1 MIMQKVG
8 TTEQAKPWE
17 RPGVLL
23 GGCLLAC
30 LLLVLAQTVGNGFLL
45 LLVLIGCLLLAA
57 LACRQGLAIPVL
69 LFFLPW
75 SPLMKLAPGRISF
88 YTIGLLICCAL
99 ALAQDG
105 MRLTVRQVVLAAS
118 LMALTL
124 TAKILQTGSITNDYL
139 MFVFMLLL
147 FPCVARSCPR
157 ATSFRCATMFFAG
170 GIFSAAILARLV
182 AHYPNIS
189 RYIIVES
196 YLTVTRLSGFYGDPN
211 FYSAHVTAC
220 LAGVLVLL
228 SRETEKRRQI
238 LLAAVSVALLYCGLL
253 SASKTFVLTVA
264 CLFLFWLP
272 ILLERGNYG
281 SARTRLLFGVL
292 CAVAFVLVSPA
303 FRQVLQIIGARF
315 TEGEGLAGLTTN
327 RTTLWLQYLTAFVHD
342 IPLTLFGAGYT
353 SVNLFRKAS
362 HNTLIQAVYQ
372 FGILGIPL
380 LLVWM
385 WNMLADMFPESDK
398 PSPGGSTPSCSVSA
412 HSCRGW
418 RWISFST
425 MSFSCSRYMSCLESH
440 TWQVGI
446 HRRNPPNPMK
456 MPTKALH
463 NHS

>member
-1 MIMQKVG
+1 MIMQKAG

-238 LLAAVSVALLYCGLL
+238 LLAVVSVALLYCGLL

-372 FGILGIPL
+372 FGMLGIPL

-398 PSPGGSTPSCSVSA
+398 PIAGWKYTVLLCVGSFLPWMALDILQYDEFFLLPVYVLLGVAHVAGWDTPAESA
-412 HSCRGW
+412 
-418 RWISFST
+418 
-425 MSFSCSRYMSCLESH
+425 ES
-440 TWQVGI
+440 QK
-446 HRRNPPNPMK
+446 N
-456 MPTKALH
+456 AD
-463 NHS
+463 

>member
-1 MIMQKVG
+1 MIMQKAG
-8 TTEQAKPWE
+8 TTEQVKPWE

-57 LACRQGLAIPVL
+57 LACRQGLVIPVL

-398 PSPGGSTPSCSVSA
+398 PLAGWKYTVLLCIGSFLPWMALDILQYDEFFLLPVYVLLGVAHVAGWDTPAESA
-412 HSCRGW
+412 
-418 RWISFST
+418 
-425 MSFSCSRYMSCLESH
+425 ESH
-440 TWQVGI
+440 E
-446 HRRNPPNPMK
+446 N
-456 MPTKALH
+456 AD
-463 NHS
+463 

>member
-1 MIMQKVG
+1 MIMQKAG

-30 LLLVLAQTVGNGFLL
+30 LLLVLAQTIGNGFLL

-105 MRLTVRQVVLAAS
+105 MRLTVRQVVLAES

-147 FPCVARSCPR
+147 FPCIARSCPR

-228 SRETEKRRQI
+228 SRETEKGRQI

-303 FRQVLQIIGARF
+303 FRQVIRIIGARF

-398 PSPGGSTPSCSVSA
+398 PLAGWKYTVLLCVGSFLPWMALDILQYDEFFLLPVYVLLGVAHVAGWNTPAESA
-412 HSCRGW
+412 
-418 RWISFST
+418 
-425 MSFSCSRYMSCLESH
+425 ES
-440 TWQVGI
+440 
-446 HRRNPPNPMK
+446 NEN
-456 MPTKALH
+456 AD
-463 NHS
+463 

>member
-1 MIMQKVG
+1 MIMQKAG

-264 CLFLFWLP
+264 CLFLLWLP

-303 FRQVLQIIGARF
+303 FRQVIRIIGARF

-327 RTTLWLQYLTAFVHD
+327 RTALWLQYLTAFVHD

-398 PSPGGSTPSCSVSA
+398 PLAGWKYTVLLCVGSFLPWMALDILQYDEFFLLPVYVLLGVAHVAGWDTPAESA
-412 HSCRGW
+412 E
-418 RWISFST
+418 T
-425 MSFSCSRYMSCLESH
+425 QE
-440 TWQVGI
+440 
-446 HRRNPPNPMK
+446 N
-456 MPTKALH
+456 AD
-463 NHS
+463 

>member
-1 MIMQKVG
+1 MIMQKAG

-238 LLAAVSVALLYCGLL
+238 LLAVVSVVLLYCGLL

-380 LLVWM
+380 LLIWM

-398 PSPGGSTPSCSVSA
+398 PLAGWKYTVLLCVGSFLPWMALDILQYDEFFLLPVYVLLGVAHVAGWDTPAESA
-412 HSCRGW
+412 E
-418 RWISFST
+418 T
-425 MSFSCSRYMSCLESH
+425 QE
-440 TWQVGI
+440 
-446 HRRNPPNPMK
+446 N
-456 MPTKALH
+456 AD
-463 NHS
+463 

>member
-1 MIMQKVG
+1 MIMQKAG

-147 FPCVARSCPR
+147 FPCIARSCPR

-398 PSPGGSTPSCSVSA
+398 PLAGWKYTVLLCVGSFLPWMALDILQYDEFFLLPVYVLLGVAHVAGWDTPAESA
-412 HSCRGW
+412 E
-418 RWISFST
+418 T
-425 MSFSCSRYMSCLESH
+425 QE
-440 TWQVGI
+440 
-446 HRRNPPNPMK
+446 N
-456 MPTKALH
+456 AD
-463 NHS
+463 

>member
-1 MIMQKVG
+1 MIMQKAG
-8 TTEQAKPWE
+8 TTEQVKPWE

-147 FPCVARSCPR
+147 FPCIARSCPR

-398 PSPGGSTPSCSVSA
+398 PLAGWKYTVLLCVGSFLPWMALDILQYDEFFLLPVYVLLGVAHVAGWDTPAESA
-412 HSCRGW
+412 
-418 RWISFST
+418 
-425 MSFSCSRYMSCLESH
+425 ESH
-440 TWQVGI
+440 E
-446 HRRNPPNPMK
+446 N
-456 MPTKALH
+456 AD
-463 NHS
+463 

>member
-1 MIMQKVG
+1 MIMQKAG

-147 FPCVARSCPR
+147 FPCIARSCPR

-303 FRQVLQIIGARF
+303 FRQVIRIISARF

-327 RTTLWLQYLTAFVHD
+327 RTALWLQYLTAFVHD

-398 PSPGGSTPSCSVSA
+398 PLAGWKYTVLLCVGSFLPWMALDILQYDEFFLLPVYVLLGVAHVAGWDTPAESA
-412 HSCRGW
+412 
-418 RWISFST
+418 
-425 MSFSCSRYMSCLESH
+425 ESH
-440 TWQVGI
+440 E
-446 HRRNPPNPMK
+446 N
-456 MPTKALH
+456 AD
-463 NHS
+463 

>member
-1 MIMQKVG
+1 MIMQKAG

-57 LACRQGLAIPVL
+57 LACRQSLAIPVL

-238 LLAAVSVALLYCGLL
+238 LLAVVSVALLYCGLL

-398 PSPGGSTPSCSVSA
+398 PLAGWKYTVLLCVGSFLPWMALDILQYDEFFLLPVYVLLGVAHVAGWDTPAESA
-412 HSCRGW
+412 
-418 RWISFST
+418 
-425 MSFSCSRYMSCLESH
+425 ES
-440 TWQVGI
+440 QE
-446 HRRNPPNPMK
+446 N
-456 MPTKALH
+456 AD
-463 NHS
+463 

>member
-1 MIMQKVG
+1 MIMQKAG

-398 PSPGGSTPSCSVSA
+398 PLAGWKYTVLLCVGSFLPWMALDILQYDEFFLLPVYVLLGVAHVAGWNTPAESA
-412 HSCRGW
+412 
-418 RWISFST
+418 
-425 MSFSCSRYMSCLESH
+425 ES
-440 TWQVGI
+440 QE
-446 HRRNPPNPMK
+446 N
-456 MPTKALH
+456 AD
-463 NHS
+463 

>member
-1 MIMQKVG
+1 MIMQKAG

-147 FPCVARSCPR
+147 FPCIARSCPR

-398 PSPGGSTPSCSVSA
+398 PLAGWKYTVLLCVGSFLPWMALDILQYDEFFLLPVYVLLGVAHVAGWDTPAESA
-412 HSCRGW
+412 ETQG
-418 RWISFST
+418 
-425 MSFSCSRYMSCLESH
+425 
-440 TWQVGI
+440 
-446 HRRNPPNPMK
+446 N
-456 MPTKALH
+456 AD
-463 NHS
+463 

>member
-57 LACRQGLAIPVL
+57 LACRQGLANPVL

-398 PSPGGSTPSCSVSA
+398 PLAGWKYTVLLCVGSFLPWMALDILQYDEFFLLPVYVLLGVAHVAGWDTPAESA
-412 HSCRGW
+412 
-418 RWISFST
+418 
-425 MSFSCSRYMSCLESH
+425 ESH
-440 TWQVGI
+440 E
-446 HRRNPPNPMK
+446 N
-456 MPTKALH
+456 AD
-463 NHS
+463 

>member
-1 MIMQKVG
+1 MIMQKAG

-238 LLAAVSVALLYCGLL
+238 LLAVVSVALLYCGLL

-362 HNTLIQAVYQ
+362 HNTLIQAVNQ

-398 PSPGGSTPSCSVSA
+398 PLAGWKYTVLLCVGSFLPWMALDILQYDEFFLLPVYVLLGVAHVAGWDTPAESA
-412 HSCRGW
+412 
-418 RWISFST
+418 
-425 MSFSCSRYMSCLESH
+425 ES
-440 TWQVGI
+440 QE
-446 HRRNPPNPMK
+446 N
-456 MPTKALH
+456 AD
-463 NHS
+463 

>member
-1 MIMQKVG
+1 MIMQKAG

-118 LMALTL
+118 LAALTL

-398 PSPGGSTPSCSVSA
+398 PLAGWKYTVLLCVGSFLPWMALDILQYDEFFLLPVYVLLGVAHVAGWDTPAESA
-412 HSCRGW
+412 ETQG
-418 RWISFST
+418 
-425 MSFSCSRYMSCLESH
+425 
-440 TWQVGI
+440 
-446 HRRNPPNPMK
+446 N
-456 MPTKALH
+456 AD
-463 NHS
+463 

>member
-1 MIMQKVG
+1 MIMQKAG
-8 TTEQAKPWE
+8 TTEQVKPWE

-398 PSPGGSTPSCSVSA
+398 PLAGWKYTVLLCVGSFLPWMALDILQYDEFFLLPVYVLLGVAHVAGWDTPAESA
-412 HSCRGW
+412 
-418 RWISFST
+418 
-425 MSFSCSRYMSCLESH
+425 ES
-440 TWQVGI
+440 QK
-446 HRRNPPNPMK
+446 N
-456 MPTKALH
+456 AD
-463 NHS
+463 

>member
-1 MIMQKVG
+1 MIMQKAG
-8 TTEQAKPWE
+8 TTEQVKPWE

-147 FPCVARSCPR
+147 FPCIARSCPR

-315 TEGEGLAGLTTN
+315 TEGEGLAGLSTN

-398 PSPGGSTPSCSVSA
+398 PLAGWKYTVLLCVGSFLPWMALDILQYDEFFLLPVYVLLGVAHVAGWDTPAESA
-412 HSCRGW
+412 
-418 RWISFST
+418 
-425 MSFSCSRYMSCLESH
+425 ESH
-440 TWQVGI
+440 E
-446 HRRNPPNPMK
+446 N
-456 MPTKALH
+456 AD
-463 NHS
+463 

>member
-1 MIMQKVG
+1 MIMQKAG

-45 LLVLIGCLLLAA
+45 LFVLIGCLLLAA

-398 PSPGGSTPSCSVSA
+398 PLAGWKYTVLLCVGSFLPWMALDILQYDEFFLLPVYVLLGVAHVAGWDTPAESA
-412 HSCRGW
+412 E
-418 RWISFST
+418 T
-425 MSFSCSRYMSCLESH
+425 QE
-440 TWQVGI
+440 
-446 HRRNPPNPMK
+446 N
-456 MPTKALH
+456 AD
-463 NHS
+463 

>member
-1 MIMQKVG
+1 MIMQKAG
-8 TTEQAKPWE
+8 TTEQVKPWE

-228 SRETEKRRQI
+228 SCETEKRRQI

-264 CLFLFWLP
+264 CLFLFWFP

-398 PSPGGSTPSCSVSA
+398 PLAGWKYTVLLCVGSFLPWMALDILQYDEFFLLPVYVLLGVAHVAGWDTPAESA
-412 HSCRGW
+412 E
-418 RWISFST
+418 T
-425 MSFSCSRYMSCLESH
+425 QE
-440 TWQVGI
+440 
-446 HRRNPPNPMK
+446 N
-456 MPTKALH
+456 AD
-463 NHS
+463 

>member
-1 MIMQKVG
+1 MIMQKAG

-238 LLAAVSVALLYCGLL
+238 LLAVVSVALLYCGLL

-398 PSPGGSTPSCSVSA
+398 PLAGWKYTVLLCVGSFLPWMALDILQYDEFFLLPVYVLLGVAHVAGWDTPAESA
-412 HSCRGW
+412 
-418 RWISFST
+418 
-425 MSFSCSRYMSCLESH
+425 ES
-440 TWQVGI
+440 QE
-446 HRRNPPNPMK
+446 N
-456 MPTKALH
+456 AD
-463 NHS
+463 

>member
-1 MIMQKVG
+1 MIMQKAG
-8 TTEQAKPWE
+8 TTEQVKPWE

-139 MFVFMLLL
+139 RFVFMLLL

-303 FRQVLQIIGARF
+303 FRQVIRIIGARF

-385 WNMLADMFPESDK
+385 WNMLADMFPGTDK
-398 PSPGGSTPSCSVSA
+398 PLAGWKYTVLLCVGSFLPWMALDILQYDEFFLLPVYVLLGVAHVAGWDTPAESA
-412 HSCRGW
+412 E
-418 RWISFST
+418 T
-425 MSFSCSRYMSCLESH
+425 QE
-440 TWQVGI
+440 
-446 HRRNPPNPMK
+446 N
-456 MPTKALH
+456 AD
-463 NHS
+463 

>member
-1 MIMQKVG
+1 MIMQKAG
-8 TTEQAKPWE
+8 TTEQVKPWE

-57 LACRQGLAIPVL
+57 LACRQSLAIPVL

-238 LLAAVSVALLYCGLL
+238 LLAVVSVALLYCGLL

-380 LLVWM
+380 LLIWM

-398 PSPGGSTPSCSVSA
+398 PLAGWKYTVLLCVGSFLPWMALDILQYDEFFLLPVYVLLGVAHVAGWDTPAESA
-412 HSCRGW
+412 
-418 RWISFST
+418 
-425 MSFSCSRYMSCLESH
+425 ES
-440 TWQVGI
+440 QK
-446 HRRNPPNPMK
+446 N
-456 MPTKALH
+456 AD
-463 NHS
+463 

>member
-1 MIMQKVG
+1 MIMQKAG
-8 TTEQAKPWE
+8 TTEQVKPWE

-292 CAVAFVLVSPA
+292 CAVAFVLASPA

-398 PSPGGSTPSCSVSA
+398 PLAGWKYTILLCLGSFLPWMALDILQYDEFFLLPVYVLLGVAHVAGWDTPAESA
-412 HSCRGW
+412 
-418 RWISFST
+418 
-425 MSFSCSRYMSCLESH
+425 ES
-440 TWQVGI
+440 QK
-446 HRRNPPNPMK
+446 N
-456 MPTKALH
+456 AD
-463 NHS
+463 

>member
-1 MIMQKVG
+1 MIMQKAG
-8 TTEQAKPWE
+8 TTEQVKPWE

-238 LLAAVSVALLYCGLL
+238 LLAVVSVALLYCGLL

-398 PSPGGSTPSCSVSA
+398 PLAGWKYTVLLCVGSFLPWMALDILQYDEFFLLPVYVLLGVAHVAGWDTPAESA
-412 HSCRGW
+412 
-418 RWISFST
+418 
-425 MSFSCSRYMSCLESH
+425 ES
-440 TWQVGI
+440 
-446 HRRNPPNPMK
+446 NEN
-456 MPTKALH
+456 AD
-463 NHS
+463 

>member
-1 MIMQKVG
+1 MIMQKAG

-238 LLAAVSVALLYCGLL
+238 LLAVVSVALLYCGLL

-398 PSPGGSTPSCSVSA
+398 PLAGWKYTVLLCVGSFLPWMALDILQYDEFFLLPVYVLLGVAHVAGWDTPAESAESPENA
-412 HSCRGW
+412 D
-418 RWISFST
+418 
-425 MSFSCSRYMSCLESH
+425 
-440 TWQVGI
+440 
-446 HRRNPPNPMK
+446 
-456 MPTKALH
+456 
-463 NHS
+463 

>member
-1 MIMQKVG
+1 MIMQKAG
-8 TTEQAKPWE
+8 TTEQVKPWE

-398 PSPGGSTPSCSVSA
+398 PLAGWKYTVLLCVGSFLPWMALDILQYDEFFLLPVYVLLGVAHVAGWDTPAESAESPENA
-412 HSCRGW
+412 D
-418 RWISFST
+418 
-425 MSFSCSRYMSCLESH
+425 
-440 TWQVGI
+440 
-446 HRRNPPNPMK
+446 
-456 MPTKALH
+456 
-463 NHS
+463 

>member
-1 MIMQKVG
+1 MIMQKAG
-8 TTEQAKPWE
+8 TTEQVKPWE

-238 LLAAVSVALLYCGLL
+238 LLAVVSVALLYCGLL

-303 FRQVLQIIGARF
+303 FRQVIRIISARF

-398 PSPGGSTPSCSVSA
+398 PLAGWKYTVLLCVGSFLPWMALDILQYDEFFLLPVYVLLGVAHVAGWDTSA
-412 HSCRGW
+412 
-418 RWISFST
+418 
-425 MSFSCSRYMSCLESH
+425 ESAES
-440 TWQVGI
+440 
-446 HRRNPPNPMK
+446 NEN
-456 MPTKALH
+456 AD
-463 NHS
+463 

>member
-1 MIMQKVG
+1 MIMQKAG
-8 TTEQAKPWE
+8 TTEQVKPWE

-196 YLTVTRLSGFYGDPN
+196 YLTITRLSGFYGDPN

-398 PSPGGSTPSCSVSA
+398 PLAGWKYTVLLCVGSFLPWMALDILQYDEFFLLPVYVLLGVAHVAGWDTPAESA
-412 HSCRGW
+412 
-418 RWISFST
+418 
-425 MSFSCSRYMSCLESH
+425 ESH
-440 TWQVGI
+440 E
-446 HRRNPPNPMK
+446 N
-456 MPTKALH
+456 AD
-463 NHS
+463 

>member
-1 MIMQKVG
+1 MIMQKAG

-238 LLAAVSVALLYCGLL
+238 LLAAVSIALLYCGLL

-398 PSPGGSTPSCSVSA
+398 PLAGWKYTVLLCVGSFLPWMALDILQYDEFFLLPVYVLLGVAHVAGWDTPAESA
-412 HSCRGW
+412 E
-418 RWISFST
+418 T
-425 MSFSCSRYMSCLESH
+425 QE
-440 TWQVGI
+440 
-446 HRRNPPNPMK
+446 N
-456 MPTKALH
+456 AD
-463 NHS
+463 

>member
-1 MIMQKVG
+1 MIMQKAG

-57 LACRQGLAIPVL
+57 LACWQGLAIPVL

-75 SPLMKLAPGRISF
+75 SPLMKVAPGRISF

-398 PSPGGSTPSCSVSA
+398 PLAGWKYTVLLCVGSFLPWMALDILQYDEFFLLPVYVLLGVAHVAGWDTPAESA
-412 HSCRGW
+412 
-418 RWISFST
+418 
-425 MSFSCSRYMSCLESH
+425 ES
-440 TWQVGI
+440 QK
-446 HRRNPPNPMK
+446 N
-456 MPTKALH
+456 AD
-463 NHS
+463 

>member
-1 MIMQKVG
+1 MIMQKAG

-147 FPCVARSCPR
+147 FPCIARSCPR

-303 FRQVLQIIGARF
+303 FRQVIRIIGARF

-327 RTTLWLQYLTAFVHD
+327 RTALWLQYLTAFVHD

-398 PSPGGSTPSCSVSA
+398 PLAGWKYTVLLCVGSFLPWMALDILQYDEFFLLPVYVLLGVAHVAGWDTPAESA
-412 HSCRGW
+412 
-418 RWISFST
+418 
-425 MSFSCSRYMSCLESH
+425 ESH
-440 TWQVGI
+440 E
-446 HRRNPPNPMK
+446 N
-456 MPTKALH
+456 AD
-463 NHS
+463 

>member
-1 MIMQKVG
+1 MIMQKAG
-8 TTEQAKPWE
+8 TTEQVKPWE

-385 WNMLADMFPESDK
+385 WNMLADMFPGTDK
-398 PSPGGSTPSCSVSA
+398 PLAGWKYTVLLCVGSFLPWMALDILQYDEFFLLPVYVLLGVAHVAGWDTPAESA
-412 HSCRGW
+412 E
-418 RWISFST
+418 T
-425 MSFSCSRYMSCLESH
+425 QE
-440 TWQVGI
+440 
-446 HRRNPPNPMK
+446 N
-456 MPTKALH
+456 AD
-463 NHS
+463 

>member
-1 MIMQKVG
+1 MIMQKAG

-238 LLAAVSVALLYCGLL
+238 LLAVVSVALLYCGLL

-398 PSPGGSTPSCSVSA
+398 PLAGWKYTVLLCVGSFLPWMALDILQYDEFFLLPVYVLLGVAHVAGWDTPAESA
-412 HSCRGW
+412 
-418 RWISFST
+418 
-425 MSFSCSRYMSCLESH
+425 ES
-440 TWQVGI
+440 QG
-446 HRRNPPNPMK
+446 N
-456 MPTKALH
+456 AD
-463 NHS
+463 

>member
-1 MIMQKVG
+1 MIMQKAG

-147 FPCVARSCPR
+147 FPCIARSCPR

-303 FRQVLQIIGARF
+303 FRQVIRIISARF

-327 RTTLWLQYLTAFVHD
+327 RTALWLQYLTAFVHD

-398 PSPGGSTPSCSVSA
+398 PLAGWKYTVLLCVGSFLPWMALDILQYDEFFLLPVYVLLGVAHVAGWDTPAESA
-412 HSCRGW
+412 
-418 RWISFST
+418 
-425 MSFSCSRYMSCLESH
+425 ES
-440 TWQVGI
+440 QE
-446 HRRNPPNPMK
+446 N
-456 MPTKALH
+456 AD
-463 NHS
+463 

>member
-1 MIMQKVG
+1 MIMQKAG

-124 TAKILQTGSITNDYL
+124 TAKILQTDSITNDYL

-238 LLAAVSVALLYCGLL
+238 LLAVVSVALLYCGLL

-327 RTTLWLQYLTAFVHD
+327 RTALWLQYLTAFVHD

-398 PSPGGSTPSCSVSA
+398 PLAGWKYTVLLCVGSFLPWMALDILQYDEFFLLPVYVLLGVAHVAGWDTPAESA
-412 HSCRGW
+412 
-418 RWISFST
+418 
-425 MSFSCSRYMSCLESH
+425 ES
-440 TWQVGI
+440 QE
-446 HRRNPPNPMK
+446 N
-456 MPTKALH
+456 AD
-463 NHS
+463 

>member
-1 MIMQKVG
+1 MIMQKAG

-220 LAGVLVLL
+220 LASVLVLL

-398 PSPGGSTPSCSVSA
+398 PLAGWKYTVLLCVGSFLPWMALDILQYDEFFLLPVYVLLGVAHVAGWDTPAESA
-412 HSCRGW
+412 ETQG
-418 RWISFST
+418 
-425 MSFSCSRYMSCLESH
+425 
-440 TWQVGI
+440 
-446 HRRNPPNPMK
+446 N
-456 MPTKALH
+456 AD
-463 NHS
+463 

>member
-1 MIMQKVG
+1 MIMQKAG

-238 LLAAVSVALLYCGLL
+238 LLAVVSVALLYCGLL

-398 PSPGGSTPSCSVSA
+398 PLAGWKYTVLLCVGSFLPWMALDILQYDEFFLLPIYVLLGVAHVAGWDTPAESA
-412 HSCRGW
+412 E
-418 RWISFST
+418 T
-425 MSFSCSRYMSCLESH
+425 QE
-440 TWQVGI
+440 
-446 HRRNPPNPMK
+446 N
-456 MPTKALH
+456 AD
-463 NHS
+463 

>member
-1 MIMQKVG
+1 MIMQKAG

-238 LLAAVSVALLYCGLL
+238 LLAVVSVALLYCGLL

-272 ILLERGNYG
+272 TLLERGNYG

-398 PSPGGSTPSCSVSA
+398 PLAGWKYTVLLCVGSFLPWMALDILQYDEFFLLPVYVLLGVAHVAGWDTPAESA
-412 HSCRGW
+412 
-418 RWISFST
+418 
-425 MSFSCSRYMSCLESH
+425 ESH
-440 TWQVGI
+440 E
-446 HRRNPPNPMK
+446 N
-456 MPTKALH
+456 AD
-463 NHS
+463 

>member
-1 MIMQKVG
+1 MIMQKAG

-147 FPCVARSCPR
+147 FPCIARSCPR

-264 CLFLFWLP
+264 CLFLFWFP

-398 PSPGGSTPSCSVSA
+398 PLAGWKYTVLLCVGSFLPWMALDILQYDEFFLLPVYVLLGVAHVAGWDTPAESA
-412 HSCRGW
+412 E
-418 RWISFST
+418 T
-425 MSFSCSRYMSCLESH
+425 QE
-440 TWQVGI
+440 
-446 HRRNPPNPMK
+446 N
-456 MPTKALH
+456 AD
-463 NHS
+463 

>member
-1 MIMQKVG
+1 MIMQKAG

-118 LMALTL
+118 LMAMTL

-147 FPCVARSCPR
+147 FPCIARSCPR

-238 LLAAVSVALLYCGLL
+238 LLAVVSVALLYCGLL

-398 PSPGGSTPSCSVSA
+398 PLAGWKYTVLLCVGSFLPWMALDILQYDEFFLLPVYVLLGVAHVAGWDTPAESA
-412 HSCRGW
+412 E
-418 RWISFST
+418 T
-425 MSFSCSRYMSCLESH
+425 QE
-440 TWQVGI
+440 
-446 HRRNPPNPMK
+446 N
-456 MPTKALH
+456 AD
-463 NHS
+463 

>member
-1 MIMQKVG
+1 MIMQKAG
-8 TTEQAKPWE
+8 TTEQVKPWE

-238 LLAAVSVALLYCGLL
+238 LLAVVSVALLYCGLL

-385 WNMLADMFPESDK
+385 WNMLSDMFPESDK
-398 PSPGGSTPSCSVSA
+398 PLAGWKYTVLLCVGSFLPWMALDILQYDEFFLLPVYVLLGVAHVAGWDTPAESA
-412 HSCRGW
+412 
-418 RWISFST
+418 
-425 MSFSCSRYMSCLESH
+425 ES
-440 TWQVGI
+440 QE
-446 HRRNPPNPMK
+446 N
-456 MPTKALH
+456 AD
-463 NHS
+463 